1 MKNLTITLFVS
12 FCLCAQ
18 AQVAIYKY
26 AERGTVT
33 GDFQTFR
40 VLYCGYVILD
50 LQSGELSGVQTFTS
64 SKQYL
69 DLPLDTLVLSQMH
82 SKTGQ
87 YSVFHDAYSGTNDV
101 GDPIVIFSWFKGLN
115 SSVDVGDVTKWQIPR
130 TMQIAERWVYWQDG
144 EQQFEEDTG
153 TLTIDLKNSTISNEA
168 GDDATGAADRIKAYL
183 ESKGY
188 TEASG

>member
-1 MKNLTITLFVS
+1 
-12 FCLCAQ
+12 
-18 AQVAIYKY
+18 
-26 AERGTVT
+26 
-33 GDFQTFR
+33 
-40 VLYCGYVILD
+40 
-50 LQSGELSGVQTFTS
+50 
-64 SKQYL
+64 
-69 DLPLDTLVLSQMH
+69 MH